1 MAVPVMLFVGG
12 FSNFIALSHCLGG
25 RGGYRRFYN
34 RRLRR
39 LLGPVAFF
47 GGIWIV
53 VEFLSH
59 LLSVGG
65 DRLIRG
71 VDLGGAGPFGPL
83 WFIAV
88 YLIIVMMSPG
98 LVWLHRRYRIA
109 IPIAL
114 CAGCVGVD
122 ILRFVG
128 HVPAVAWL
136 NIALAWLLPH
146 QLGFFYAD
154 GSFDRASPKLAAGM
168 CAAGLLGLIVGS
180 STVYSPT
187 IGYVPGLGPSN
198 MDPPTTMIVVLS
210 MWQVG
215 LVLLC
220 RGWIVAALGLRA
232 VETIVMK
239 LNAVMM
245 SVYLWHMTAL
255 LLALLMLKP
264 LGLANSDL
272 LVSQWW
278 SQRPM
283 WLIVAAAILV
293 VVIRLVGWVERE
305 GAPDVRVTPKAYPLT
320 DA

>member
-1 MAVPVMLFVGG
+1 
-12 FSNFIALSHCLGG
+12 
-25 RGGYRRFYN
+25 
-34 RRLRR
+34 
-39 LLGPVAFF
+39 
-47 GGIWIV
+47 
-53 VEFLSH
+53 
-59 LLSVGG
+59 
-65 DRLIRG
+65 
-71 VDLGGAGPFGPL
+71 
-83 WFIAV
+83 
-88 YLIIVMMSPG
+88 
-98 LVWLHRRYRIA
+98 
-109 IPIAL
+109 
-114 CAGCVGVD
+114 
-122 ILRFVG
+122 
-128 HVPAVAWL
+128 
-136 NIALAWLLPH
+136 
-146 QLGFFYAD
+146 
-154 GSFDRASPKLAAGM
+154 
-168 CAAGLLGLIVGS
+168 
-180 STVYSPT
+180 
-187 IGYVPGLGPSN
+187 
-198 MDPPTTMIVVLS
+198 MIVVLS